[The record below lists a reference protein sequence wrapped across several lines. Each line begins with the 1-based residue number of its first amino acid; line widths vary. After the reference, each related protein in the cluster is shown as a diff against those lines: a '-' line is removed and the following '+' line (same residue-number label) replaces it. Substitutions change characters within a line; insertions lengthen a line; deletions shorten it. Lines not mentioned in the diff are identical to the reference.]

1 MKFTSRARLIPLSLM
16 LAVAL
21 GACGGSEPPAES
33 PTPPVSSAPPPKEE
47 TKPVEAKPEE
57 PKYDVDFVE
66 AKESPRID
74 KAPRVTI
81 DVPGFNQ
88 FLPAS
93 LVKATRV
100 RYKVQDWNQAPEGS
114 YLQFVLD
121 GKPARQVKDPTE
133 KVMLTDI
140 AGTEEMP
147 EGEHIIAAFV
157 VRPNHESIKS
167 ERGIAVRRFYV
178 GKRIDG
184 GWDSNKDPLIVV
196 GSPHGQYSGDV
207 LVDWYVL
214 NATISGSEY
223 SVRTVLK
230 GPGIKEEGIQRVITE
245 WKPWIVLSAHE
256 DGEYSV
262 KMELLDPNGD
272 PVPYGTVDRTFSVK
286 R

>member
-1 MKFTSRARLIPLSLM
+1 MKFSSRARFISLSLT

-21 GACGGSEPPAES
+21 GACGGSETPAET
-33 PTPPVSSAPPPKEE
+33 PAPPVSSAPPPKEE
-47 TKPVEAKPEE
+47 PKPVEVKPEE

-66 AKESPRID
+66 AKQSPRLD

-93 LVKATRV
+93 LVKVTRV
-100 RYKVQDWNQAPEGS
+100 RYKVQGWKEAPEGS
-114 YLQFVLD
+114 YVQFVLD
-121 GKPARQVKDPTE
+121 GKPFRPVTDPTE
-133 KVMLTDI
+133 KVMLPDI
-140 AGTEEMP
+140 AGTEDMA

-157 VRPNHESIKS
+157 NRKNHESIKS

-178 GKRIDG
+178 GKRSKG

-196 GSPHGQYSGDV
+196 GSPHGEYSGDV

-223 SVRTVLK
+223 SVRTLLK

-245 WKPWIVLSAHE
+245 WRPWIVLSAHE

-262 KMELLDPNGD
+262 KIELLDPNGD
-272 PVPYGTVDRTFSVK
+272 PVPYGTVDRTFTVK